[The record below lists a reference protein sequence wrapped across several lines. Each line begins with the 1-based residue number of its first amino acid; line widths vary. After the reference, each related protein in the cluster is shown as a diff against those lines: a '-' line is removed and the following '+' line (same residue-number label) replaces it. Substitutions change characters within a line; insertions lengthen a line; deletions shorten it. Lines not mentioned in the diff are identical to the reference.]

1 MDTDDRVLCHAC
13 GRVWPRNLYETL
25 DCPYCSSDFTEIIEI
40 PPDTDPEPEA
50 SPVSS
55 PSPSSSQPHPDPPES
70 FPGQRSPS
78 PFPTNPFANHNPWG
92 SMNEEDDHEWNGPGY
107 HYTHRTYQS
116 PGGNIRFTY
125 HAQSLPPRR
134 GPGAT
139 RGTGHETTDPASTAL
154 QGFDSFFQS
163 ISELNRERAARAQ
176 GPGSPNR
183 PQPPRHAFDNMYGP
197 GNPPSSPHGRR
208 PYADGPGD
216 LFPRDANGP
225 QPMNS
230 PFGHL
235 TELIE
240 LFHTNVNNLQVGQP
254 GGSGRPG
261 GPNIRIMNGSGAD
274 TPLAAFL
281 AALMNIS
288 RNGDAVYS
296 QEELDRVISEL
307 VEQTGN
313 RTAAPPASRDAIHA
327 LPKKKADSEMLGG
340 DGTEC
345 SICMDA
351 VKVGDEV
358 TVLPCTHWFHPQ
370 CIEMWLNQHDS
381 CPHCRRGVETT
392 TAPDVNAPSTTPSEG
407 NNDQPRHANFN
418 TNNNTTPNATDE
430 GQRSR
435 PRTTSRGESTTS
447 TSSSGGWTGWVRS
460 RLGGGSGG

>member
-1 MDTDDRVLCHAC
+1 MDTGDRVLCHAC
-13 GRVWPRNLYETL
+13 GRVWLRNLYDTL

-78 PFPTNPFANHNPWG
+78 PFPASPFANHDPWG
-92 SMNEEDDHEWNGPGY
+92 HMNDGDDHGWIDPGY
-107 HYTHRTYQS
+107 HYTHRTFQS

-125 HAQSLPPRR
+125 QLRR

-139 RGTGHETTDPASTAL
+139 RGMGHETTDPASTAF
-154 QGFDSFFQS
+154 QGFDSF
-163 ISELNRERAARAQ
+163 IHNMGELNRERAARAQ
-176 GPGSPNR
+176 GPGSPSR

-197 GNPPSSPHGRR
+197 GNAPRSPHGRHH
-208 PYADGPGD
+208 GPGG

-225 QPMNS
+225 QPMDS
-230 PFGHL
+230 PLQNLGEML
-235 TELIE
+235 DI
-240 LFHTNVNNLQVGQP
+240 FHTNITNLQAGQP

-261 GPNIRIMNGSGAD
+261 GPNIRVMNGGAD
-274 TPLAAFL
+274 NPIGALL
-281 AALMNIS
+281 AALLNIS

-307 VEQTGN
+307 VEQAGN
-313 RTAAPPASRDAIHA
+313 RTAAPPASQDAIHA
-327 LPKKKADSEMLGG
+327 LPKKIADAGLLGG
-340 DGTEC
+340 EGTEC

-370 CIEMWLNQHDS
+370 CIEMWLNQHNS
-381 CPHCRRGVETT
+381 CPHCRRGVEPT
-392 TAPDVNAPSTTPSEG
+392 TAPGANAPTPTSSEG
-407 NNDQPRHANFN
+407 NYDQAERPDTNA
-418 TNNNTTPNATDE
+418 NNNTPSTATDE

-460 RLGGGSGG
+460 RLGGSGS